1 MKQTQCD
8 LILSYIKNHGS
19 ITPLEAIQHIGCMRL
34 SARIADLKKRGYNI
48 QTELQTVPTRD
59 GTARVARYRLET
71 ENDT

>member
-1 MKQTQCD
+1 
-8 LILSYIKNHGS
+8 
-19 ITPLEAIQHIGCMRL
+19 MRL